1 MTRAGCFLGSFGR
14 ALATTAL
21 YCEKH
26 PALEHAIDNA
36 WRDLDRLLAVAPHAV
51 FTFLGE
57 TVLLGDEPVADIRGW
72 EWSER
77 LSAGGIQRVQFDA
90 PFTRAEFT
98 AFLSDLLARLT
109 GQEPRPTSTSDASH
123 GVRYGAVGLR
133 GDAVPCEPPM
143 PTATLAPSLHDEVEA
158 ARWLDEEVRSNHP
171 IPLLEAETIVRS
183 LSVAMHA
190 GRRVMLPLVE
200 LKEYDEYSVTHSLN
214 VSLLAMGLAERVGL
228 SGSEVHDYGI
238 AALLHDIGKTLVP
251 LDILNKAGRHTTAE
265 RRAMKRHAADGARLI
280 LHADEELELAA
291 VVAYE
296 HHIMS
301 NGGGY
306 PALRFRRTCHPA
318 SRLVQVCDVF
328 DALRTRRPYREAW
341 PLDRA
346 ITCLQNLAGAEFDP
360 QLVEPFV
367 AMIAETGETPGAAE
381 RAASAPAPDPHVGVP
396 TPG

>member
-1 MTRAGCFLGSFGR
+1 MTPAGLFLGSFGR

-21 YCEKH
+21 YDEDH
-26 PALEHAIDNA
+26 PALEHAIDIA

-57 TVLLGDEPVADIRGW
+57 TVLLGDEPVSDIRGW

-98 AFLSDLLARLT
+98 DFVSNLLARLT
-109 GQEPRPTSTSDASH
+109 GQEPGQPSTSNASH
-123 GVRYGAVGLR
+123 GVRFGAVGFR
-133 GDAVPCEPPM
+133 GDAIPCAAPL
-143 PTATLAPSLHDEVEA
+143 PTATLASSLHEEVEA
-158 ARWLDEEVRSNHP
+158 ARWLDEEVRGNHP
-171 IPLLEAETIVRS
+171 IPVLEAETIVRS

-190 GRRVMLPLVE
+190 EQRVMLPLVD
-200 LKEYDEYSVTHSLN
+200 LKDYDEYSVTHSLN
-214 VSLLAMGLAERVGL
+214 VSLLTMGLAERVGL

-238 AALLHDIGKTLVP
+238 AALLHDVGKTLVP
-251 LDILNKAGRHTTAE
+251 LEILHKAGRYSAAE
-265 RRAMKRHAADGARLI
+265 REVMNRHPADGARLI
-280 LHADEELELAA
+280 LHANEDLELAA

-296 HHIMS
+296 HHILA

-306 PALRFRRTCHPA
+306 PTVRFRRACHPA
-318 SRLVQVCDVF
+318 SRLVQVCDMF

-346 ITCLQNLAGAEFDP
+346 ITSLRKRAGAEFDS
-360 QLVEPFV
+360 QFVEALV
-367 AMIAETGETPGAAE
+367 AMMAETVETPGATE
-381 RAASAPAPDPHVGVP
+381 RAVGAPA
-396 TPG
+396 